1 MRLYVRRTAPN
12 ALKVLVFAAEREITL
27 DIVDVDALSLKEFRC
42 ISPLGIVPALV
53 TRNGSVLTES
63 LTICRYLDEVS
74 PGELLFGHS
83 AEERAT
89 IGMWERRSELMLLNP
104 AIDYIH
110 HTLPEF
116 TQVTR
121 QFPAWARQDALSA
134 AERLLPLMEAQL
146 LRNRYLAGNRFS
158 AADITAYFGCSAL
171 KEAYRKRLTA
181 GLAEFR
187 IVYLRGSFEL
197 LSQRAGER
205 KHRFMPASLLKS
217 QFEALEPPADAIEI
231 DVAQPVEGCVAQIR
245 SQLGR

>member
-12 ALKVLVFAAEREITL
+12 ALKVLVFAAERKITL
-27 DIVDVDALSLKEFRC
+27 DTVDVDALSLKEFRC

-121 QFPAWARQDALSA
+121 QFPTWARQDALSA

-171 KEAYRKRLTA
+171 KVFGLLPEPGPNLTEW
-181 GLAEFR
+181 LAWCGCRPSFAPLHAIASAKNSKAR
-187 IVYLRGSFEL
+187 I
-197 LSQRAGER
+197 
-205 KHRFMPASLLKS
+205 
-217 QFEALEPPADAIEI
+217 AL
-231 DVAQPVEGCVAQIR
+231 
-245 SQLGR
+245 